1 MPATRYAKS
10 GDVNIAYQVVGDGP
24 VDLVYVPG
32 FVSNIELMWED
43 PGFTR
48 FFDRLASFAR
58 LVIFDKRG
66 TGLSDAVS
74 LEHLPTLEVRMDD
87 LRAVMDAVGSE
98 NAVLFGH
105 SEGGNMCVLF
115 TASYPQRVSGLILTG
130 SYVKRIR
137 SDEYPWAP
145 TWGERQSDIARTI
158 ETWGD
163 LGDDDFEV
171 MAPSRAG
178 DPAFRAWVQRYMRLS
193 ASPRAA
199 GVLMEMNSKI
209 DVISILP
216 TIQVPTLL
224 LYRKEDRDVLVEEG
238 RYIASRIHGARLVE
252 LPGADHLFWAGN
264 SEEMLGEIEEFVTGR
279 RTVAPSD
286 RVLATVLFTD
296 IVGSTSA
303 ASSLGDLAWRDLLD
317 RHNEAVRSE
326 LARWQG
332 VEIDATGDGFL
343 ARFDG
348 PARAIRCATSI
359 SQVVRQLG
367 IEVRCGVHTGE
378 LELAGS
384 RVVGLAVHVGAR
396 VASLAGPG
404 EVLVSRTVKDLVA
417 GSGIDFVSRGVHE
430 LKGVLEPWEIFAVV

>member
-1 MPATRYAKS
+1 MP
-10 GDVNIAYQVVGDGP
+10 
-24 VDLVYVPG
+24 
-32 FVSNIELMWED
+32 F
-43 PGFTR
+43 
-48 FFDRLASFAR
+48 
-58 LVIFDKRG
+58 
-66 TGLSDAVS
+66 
-74 LEHLPTLEVRMDD
+74 
-87 LRAVMDAVGSE
+87 
-98 NAVLFGH
+98 
-105 SEGGNMCVLF
+105 LF

-145 TWGERQSDIARTI
+145 TWDERQSDIARTI

-238 RYIASRIHGARLVE
+238 RDIASRIPGARLVE

-264 SEEMLGEIEEFVTGR
+264 SEEMLGEIEEFVTGHAHRGALGSGPGDCSLHRYR
-279 RTVAPSD
+279 RVHQ
-286 RVLATVLFTD
+286 RRLE
-296 IVGSTSA
+296 
-303 ASSLGDLAWRDLLD
+303 LGRSRRRDLLD

-367 IEVRCGVHTGE
+367 TPSSVRGPH
-378 LELAGS
+378 
-384 RVVGLAVHVGAR
+384 RRVGAGGR
-396 VASLAGPG
+396 PG
-404 EVLVSRTVKDLVA
+404 GRP
-417 GSGIDFVSRGVHE
+417 RGGMRGQE
-430 LKGVLEPWEIFAVV
+430 WPP